1 MGGEFDNQYDVL
13 VMVVPKDFLR
23 LRDNYKRYSE
33 YLPGKNIYFVGNA
46 EVGKLVDES
55 ALGER
60 IKWIDENTILPFDVV
75 HKAMGERMES
85 LLAGRQL
92 PRNITGWYYQQFL
105 KMQYARM
112 CKDKYYMVWDG
123 DTIPCRRFSMF
134 SEDGKPYLDLKHE
147 YHGEYFNT
155 LAKLIPDLHKCIGK
169 SFISE
174 HMLMRCDL
182 MCEMLGE
189 IEESGYN
196 GAEFWEKII
205 WSIDM
210 DKIQSNSFSEFESF
224 GTYIC
229 LKHPDCYKLRNW
241 NSFRYG
247 GAFFHSDSIT
257 DSDYEWLGKDFFAIS
272 FEKAHYVREDH
283 ENLFNNKAYQSKLS
297 ARQMLEIAQEEFEGD
312 SYKEVWD

>member
-1 MGGEFDNQYDVL
+1 M
-13 VMVVPKDFLR
+13 
-23 LRDNYKRYSE
+23 
-33 YLPGKNIYFVGNA
+33 
-46 EVGKLVDES
+46 
-55 ALGER
+55 
-60 IKWIDENTILPFDVV
+60 PFDVV

-182 MCEMLGE
+182 MCEKLG
-189 IEESGYN
+189 
-196 GAEFWEKII
+196 
-205 WSIDM
+205 D
-210 DKIQSNSFSEFESF
+210 
-224 GTYIC
+224 
-229 LKHPDCYKLRNW
+229 
-241 NSFRYG
+241 
-247 GAFFHSDSIT
+247 
-257 DSDYEWLGKDFFAIS
+257 
-272 FEKAHYVREDH
+272 
-283 ENLFNNKAYQSKLS
+283 
-297 ARQMLEIAQEEFEGD
+297 
-312 SYKEVWD
+312 